1 MPPREQVRIRA
12 PCIIPR
18 SRSITQARCRMA
30 TKDDSIL
37 TTALHSEVENRFLTY
52 ALSTIVSR
60 SLPDVR
66 DGLKPVHRRILYA
79 MWEMGLG
86 PTAKFR
92 KSAAVVGE
100 VLGKFHPHGDQAAY
114 DAMVRMAQDFSL
126 RYPLVEGSGNFGSLD
141 GDPAAAMRYTEARLS
156 RLAEELLVEI
166 EKDTVGFRP
175 NYDNSLKEPMVL
187 PARFPQLLVNGT
199 SGIAVGMSC
208 SFPPHNLNEVID
220 GLTAIIDNSNIDLKD
235 LLKLVK
241 GPDFPTAGQ
250 ILNTKKELKEIYR
263 SGSGS
268 IRLRG
273 EYALEDLPRG
283 KQAVVFTSIP
293 YLVNKAKLLERLIGL
308 MDDRKLPQVSAVRD
322 ESTDTVRVV
331 IELKA
336 DTNPDLVTAYL
347 FKHTD
352 LESNFPV
359 NFTGLKPN
367 MEPGRMSLKELM
379 QYFLDFRFEITTR
392 RLNYDLR
399 ILKARLHILKAFEM
413 LYDDLDTAIRLIRKS
428 KSREEAAGKLKKHFK
443 FDDDQTKAILE
454 MQLYKLAGLEIERIL
469 KEKAEKT
476 KQRKELEAILASQKK
491 VWGLIRTELL
501 EIKAGYGDKRRSVMK
516 AAEDVEFSQEDF
528 IVHEDVTVILT
539 KMGWIRRVKTVG
551 ENLRFKEGDD
561 LLALL
566 PANTRDN
573 IAVFSSAGK
582 VYVIKANDLPAGS
595 GFGEPVQHLFKFG
608 DGERPVTAM
617 NLSTVLGGA
626 GAPEEERK
634 GKGKQ
639 AELAL
644 AGGTVIALSVS
655 AKGIGFKFDLS
666 AFNGVT
672 TRAGKKFAGVKAG
685 DSIMGVDMLD
695 LPNVLFLTTEGKAV
709 VVAAKE
715 IPQLSGA
722 GKGVK
727 LVNVKKGEVALFRA
741 VKKGDQVKVI
751 DEKGKEKT
759 VDLKN
764 YGVMT
769 RGSVGLKAV
778 KAVRFV

>member
-1 MPPREQVRIRA
+1 MP
-12 PCIIPR
+12 
-18 SRSITQARCRMA
+18 TQE
-30 TKDDSIL
+30 DSIL

-86 PTAKFR
+86 PTSKFR

-156 RLAEELLVEI
+156 QLAEELLVEI
-166 EKDTVGFRP
+166 EKETVGFRP
-175 NYDNSLKEPMVL
+175 NYDNSLKEPVVL

-208 SFPPHNLNEVID
+208 SFPPHNLGEVID
-220 GLTAIIDNSNIDLKD
+220 GLAAIIDNSSVDLKD
-235 LLKLVK
+235 ILKLIK
-241 GPDFPTAGQ
+241 GPDFPTGGQ
-250 ILNTKKELKEIYR
+250 ILNSKKELKEIYQT
-263 SGSGS
+263 GSGA
-268 IRLRG
+268 IRVRG
-273 EYALEDLPRG
+273 EYGIEDLPRG
-283 KQAVVFTSIP
+283 KQAIVFTSIP
-293 YLVNKAKLLERLIGL
+293 YQVNKAKVLEKIIGL
-308 MDDRKLPQVSAVRD
+308 MDDRKLPQVTAVRD
-322 ESTDTVRVV
+322 ESTDV
-331 IELKA
+331 IRLVLEIKA
-336 DTNPDLVTAYL
+336 DSNAELVTAYL

-352 LESNFPV
+352 LESSFAV
-359 NFTGLKPN
+359 NFTALKPS
-367 MEPGRMSLKELM
+367 MEPERLSLKELM
-379 QYFLDFRFEITTR
+379 QYFLDFRFEITTK

-399 ILKARLHILKAFEM
+399 LLKARLHILKAFEM
-413 LYDDLDTAIRLIRKS
+413 LYDDLDTAIKIIRKS
-428 KSREEAAGKLKKHFK
+428 KSREEAAAKIKKHFK
-443 FDDDQTKAILE
+443 FDDEQTRAILE
-454 MQLYKLAGLEIERIL
+454 MQLYKLVGLEIEKIL

-476 KQRKELEAILASQKK
+476 KLKKDIEAILSSQKK
-491 VWGLIRTELL
+491 IWGLIKTELL
-501 EIKAGYGDKRRSVMK
+501 EIKEKYGDKRRSVMR
-516 AAEDVEFSQEDF
+516 AADDVEFSQEDF

-539 KMGWIRRVKTVG
+539 KMGWVRRVKTVG

-566 PANTRDN
+566 PANTKDN

-582 VYVIKANDLPAGS
+582 VYVIKAFDLPTGS

-617 NLSTVLGGA
+617 NLSTVLSGTASGA
-626 GAPEEERK
+626 QESEAGT
-634 GKGKQ
+634 KGKQ
-639 AELAL
+639 AQLAL
-644 AGGTVIALSVS
+644 SGGTVTALSVS
-655 AKGIGFKFDLS
+655 AKGVGFKFDLTP
-666 AFNGVT
+666 FNSVT
-672 TRAGKKFAGVKAG
+672 TRAGRKFAGVKAG
-685 DSIMGVDMLD
+685 DSILGMDILD

-709 VVAAKE
+709 VVAAKD
-715 IPQLSGA
+715 IPQLTGA

-741 VKKGDQVKVI
+741 VRKGDQVKVL
-751 DEKGKEKT
+751 DEKGKERT
-759 VDLKN
+759 IDLKN

>member
-1 MPPREQVRIRA
+1 MPIKENE
-12 PCIIPR
+12 
-18 SRSITQARCRMA
+18 
-30 TKDDSIL
+30 IL
-37 TTALHSEVENRFLTY
+37 TTALHSEVESRFLTY

-66 DGLKPVHRRILYA
+66 DGLKPVHRRILFA

-156 RLAEELLVEI
+156 HLAEELLVEI

-175 NYDNSLKEPMVL
+175 NYDNSLKEPVVL

-208 SFPPHNLNEVID
+208 SFPPHNITEVID
-220 GLTAIIDNSNIDLKD
+220 GLAAMIDNSNIDVKD
-235 LLKLVK
+235 LLKHIK
-241 GPDFPTAGQ
+241 GPDFPTGGQ
-250 ILNTKKELKEIYR
+250 ILNSKKELRDIYQ
-263 SGSGS
+263 SGSGA
-268 IRLRG
+268 IRVRG
-273 EYALEDLPRG
+273 EYAIEDLPRG
-283 KQAVVFTSIP
+283 KQAIVFTSIP
-293 YLVNKAKLLERLIGL
+293 YLVNKAKLLEKLIGL
-308 MDDRKLPQVSAVRD
+308 MEDKKIPQVSAVRD
-322 ESTDTVRVV
+322 ESTDVVRLVL
-331 IELKA
+331 ELKA
-336 DTNPDLVTAYL
+336 ETNPELVTAYL

-352 LESNFPV
+352 LESTFPM
-359 NFTGLKPN
+359 NFTALKPN
-367 MEPGRMSLKELM
+367 MEPERLSLKEM
-379 QYFLDFRFEITTR
+379 MRYFLDFRLEITTK

-399 ILKARLHILKAFEM
+399 ILKARLHILAAFEK
-413 LYDDLDTAIRLIRKS
+413 LYNDLDTAIKLIRRS
-428 KSREEAAGKLKKHFK
+428 KSREDAAEKLKKHFK
-443 FDDDQTKAILE
+443 FDDEQVKAILE
-454 MQLYKLAGLEIERIL
+454 TQLYRLAGLEIEKIL

-476 KQRKELEAILASQKK
+476 KLRKEIEAILASQKK
-491 VWGLIRTELL
+491 IWGLIKTELL
-501 EIKAGYGDKRRSVMK
+501 GIREQYGDKRKSVMK

-528 IVHEDVTVILT
+528 IVHEDVTVIMT
-539 KMGWIRRVKTVG
+539 RMGWIRRVKTVG
-551 ENLRFKEGDD
+551 ENLRFKEGDE
-561 LLALL
+561 LMALL
-566 PANTRDN
+566 PANTKDN

-582 VYVIKANDLPAGS
+582 VYVIKAFDLPSGS

-617 NLSTVLGGA
+617 NFATVFGGSAAA
-626 GAPEEERK
+626 GEE
-634 GKGKQ
+634 GGKQ

-644 AGGTVIALSVS
+644 APREVKALSVS
-655 AKGIGFKFDLS
+655 ARGIGFAFDLGQYNS
-666 AFNGVT
+666 VT
-672 TRAGKKFAGVKAG
+672 TRAGKKFAGVKTG
-685 DSIMGVDMLD
+685 DSIMGVDVLD
-695 LPNVLFLTTEGKAV
+695 LPNVLFLTSEGKAV
-709 VVAAKE
+709 VVAAKD
-715 IPQLSGA
+715 IPYLTGA

-727 LVNVKKGEVALFRA
+727 LVNVKKGEVALFRS
-741 VKKGDQVKVI
+741 VRKGQQVKVI

-759 VDLKN
+759 IDLKD

-778 KAVRFV
+778 KAVRFA

>member
-1 MPPREQVRIRA
+1 
-12 PCIIPR
+12 
-18 SRSITQARCRMA
+18 MA
-30 TKDDSIL
+30 VKEESIL
-37 TTALHSEVENRFLTY
+37 TAALHQEVENRFLTY

-66 DGLKPVHRRILYA
+66 DGLKPVHRRILFA

-156 RLAEELLVEI
+156 HLAEELLVEI

-208 SFPPHNLNEVID
+208 SFPPHNIGEVID

-235 LLKLVK
+235 ILKLVK
-241 GPDFPTAGQ
+241 APDFPTAGQ
-250 ILNTKKELKEIYR
+250 ILNTKKELKEIYQ
-263 SGSGS
+263 SGSGA
-268 IRLRG
+268 IRVRG
-273 EYALEDLPRG
+273 EYTIEDMPRG
-283 KQAVVFTSIP
+283 RQAIVFTSIP
-293 YLVNKAKLLERLIGL
+293 YLVNKAKLLEKVIGL
-308 MDDRKLPQVSAVRD
+308 MDERKLPQVSAARD
-322 ESTDTVRVV
+322 ESTDEVRIVL
-331 IELKA
+331 ELKA
-336 DTNPDLVTAYL
+336 ETNPELVTAYL

-359 NFTGLKPN
+359 NFTALKPN
-367 MEPGRMSLKELM
+367 MEPERLSLKEVM
-379 QYFLDFRFEITTR
+379 RYFLDFRFEITTK
-392 RLNYDLR
+392 RLNFDLR
-399 ILKARLHILKAFEM
+399 ILKARLHILSAFEK
-413 LYDDLDTAIRLIRKS
+413 LYNDLDAAIKIIRKS
-428 KSREEAAGKLKKHFK
+428 KSRDEAAQKLKKHFK
-443 FDDDQTKAILE
+443 FDDEQTRAILD
-454 MQLYKLAGLEIERIL
+454 MQLYKLVGLEIERIL

-476 KQRKELEAILASQKK
+476 KQRKEIESILASQKK
-491 VWGLIRTELL
+491 IWALIKTELK
-501 EIKAGYGDKRRSVMK
+501 EIKEKYGDKRRSVLK
-516 AAEDVEFSQEDF
+516 AAEDVEFSHEDF

-539 KMGWIRRVKTVG
+539 KMGWVRRVKTVG
-551 ENLRFKEGDD
+551 ENLRFKEGDE

-566 PANTRDN
+566 PSNTRDN
-573 IAVFSSAGK
+573 IALFSSAGK
-582 VYVIKANDLPAGS
+582 VYVVKANDLPAGS

-608 DGERPVTAM
+608 DGERPIAAM
-617 NLSTVLGGA
+617 NFTTALA
-626 GAPEEERK
+626 GSGQEDDDAGRK
-634 GKGKQ
+634 SKQ
-639 AELAL
+639 ARLAL
-644 AGGTVIALSVS
+644 GGGTVIALSVS
-655 AKGIGFKFDLS
+655 AKGVGFKFDLS
-666 AFNGVT
+666 PFNSVT
-672 TRAGKKFAGVKAG
+672 TRAGKKFAGIKAG
-685 DSIMGVDMLD
+685 DSILGVDVLD

-709 VVAAKE
+709 VVAAKD
-715 IPQLSGA
+715 IPQLTGA
-722 GKGVK
+722 GKGVR

-741 VKKGDQVKVI
+741 VKKGDQVRVI
-751 DEKGKEKT
+751 DEKGKEK
-759 VDLKN
+759 VIELKN
-764 YGVMT
+764 YGVMS